1 MPALTLYP
9 AIDILGGRCVRLT
22 QSGNS
27 QARVYDEDPVA
38 VARHWKDQ
46 GAEWLHI
53 VDLDGALDGAP
64 KHLDLV
70 KAIRDATGLSIQF
83 GGGLR
88 TEAAVEAAFDA
99 GVARVVLGTAAAR
112 EPELLA
118 GCLARWSE
126 RVAVSVDARGG
137 QVTVAGWLEILSE
150 SALTFAQRMAQVGVR
165 TLVITNVERDGMLA
179 GGDTAGLAGLRAA
192 LPDIQLI
199 AAGGLATLDDLRWLA
214 ASGLA
219 GAVLGLALYKGA
231 LDLAEALRFV
241 RELPDEVP
249 PEVKNPPETKVLS
262 AAQPAGEPQPTTAA
276 TSQDTQ
282 APAAEV
288 PAAEAPVPEKAE
300 QPPEAE
306 PPQVAVVAPGTAE
319 ALRAAE
325 PTPKTEAAAEAQ
337 DTEAPSAE

>member
-9 AIDILGGRCVRLT
+9 AIDILGGRCVRPT
-22 QSGNS
+22 QGDSC
-27 QARVYDEDPVA
+27 QERVYDENPVA
-38 VARHWKDQ
+38 VARHWKGQ

-70 KAIRDATGLSIQF
+70 KTIRDATGLSIQF

-88 TEAAVEAAFDA
+88 TEAAVEAAFAA

-118 GCLARWSE
+118 GCLARWSA

-165 TLVITNVERDGMLA
+165 TLVITNVERDGTLA
-179 GGDTAGLAGLRAA
+179 GGDTTGLAGLRAA
-192 LPDIQLI
+192 LPDTHLI
-199 AAGGLATLDDLRWLA
+199 AAGSLASLDDLRWLA
-214 ASGLA
+214 ARLD
-219 GAVLGLALYKGA
+219 GAVLGRALYEGA

-249 PEVKNPPETKVLS
+249 PEVENPPETKALP
-262 AAQPAGEPQPTTAA
+262 AAPPATEPQPATAA

-282 APAAEV
+282 APAAETQT
-288 PAAEAPVPEKAE
+288 PEKAE

-306 PPQVAVVAPGTAE
+306 PPLAAVVAPGTAE
-319 ALRAAE
+319 VLRAAE
-325 PTPKTEAAAEAQ
+325 PTPKAEAAEGAQ
-337 DTEAPSAE
+337 DTEAPRAE